1 MRCLFFSWIVCL
13 YNWRVT
19 SSSLRHPC
27 CLSFNLPPW
36 KQQKKNWK
44 KKFNFAFTS
53 TQKLKFYNSLIFSR
67 WLNEKCCLLHHSSSP
82 FMWRKYGDMKR
93 SRRWQDKTIRFFSV
107 VELTK
112 KIFKKFIVV
121 QNNNNN
127 NYNSLI
133 NWYKWN
139 FFKLLAL
146 FPSSRLYFFCRH
158 LCKKKKKEK
167 KSFFF

>member
-1 MRCLFFSWIVCL
+1 MPWFFVFVCL
-13 YNWRVT
+13 TLLYFLPCDSKYAMPFFFLNCLPLQLACYVIIIT
-19 SSSLRHPC
+19 SSL
-27 CLSFNLPPW
+27 LPFFQFTPV
-36 KQQKKNWK
+36 KTIKKKLEK

-139 FFKLLAL
+139 FF
-146 FPSSRLYFFCRH
+146 
-158 LCKKKKKEK
+158 
-167 KSFFF
+167 